1 MSIFKRNKK
10 KQPATAIDENKRQI
24 AIMER
29 INVINRLSES
39 GLIYLDEKSH
49 KVVISIVVA
58 DMFIRDNVKWTN
70 FLTNLQAWFSYE
82 ASSRAWK
89 KYFLDVEVKAVR
101 AARKKFAMIT
111 PAQERTIRMEARSA
125 VDMDA
130 VPAPEVVPFDFVIA
144 SSLSGLEEPR
154 LIVVGRFEDGRF
166 EMVPYEEVNVD
177 ELK

>member
-70 FLTNLQAWFSYE
+70 FLTNLQAI
-82 ASSRAWK
+82 
-89 KYFLDVEVKAVR
+89 FL
-101 AARKKFAMIT
+101 
-111 PAQERTIRMEARSA
+111 
-125 VDMDA
+125 
-130 VPAPEVVPFDFVIA
+130 
-144 SSLSGLEEPR
+144 
-154 LIVVGRFEDGRF
+154 
-166 EMVPYEEVNVD
+166 
-177 ELK
+177 